1 MPHICT
7 YVAGLHRRS
16 SNFANINGGIKRI
29 TIELLRRERQMIAA
43 ANGKPAN
50 APVAVAIHIA
60 AAVTVA
66 VVAVVAAVAVSG
78 GNLNS
83 AIKRAKISHFASY
96 QFHMK
101 CLSPTQSANA
111 RISTLH
117 THTHIASMEESKTH
131 GIVLFFVLFC
141 FCCMI
146 VAATDLFVVVALLAI
161 GLLCVFVALN

>member
-66 VVAVVAAVAVSG
+66 VVAAVAVSG

-111 RISTLH
+111 RISTL
-117 THTHIASMEESKTH
+117 THTSPAWKKARHMA
-131 GIVLFFVLFC
+131 LFYFLFC
-141 FCCMI
+141 LFLLHDCCRY
-146 VAATDLFVVVALLAI
+146 
-161 GLLCVFVALN
+161 